1 MTATSPMPRRWQPDP
16 WLLIV
21 LGLTILICLPF
32 LRMVYGLG
40 DEAILLNGAERML
53 HGEIIYKDFFEFLPP
68 GGFILT
74 SWWFAFAG
82 ISVLSARILGLLVI
96 AGIASLTYLAIRQ
109 LTRSGLFSTM
119 LTIAWVATSQGTL
132 IELSHH
138 WLTTLLSMMAFCA
151 ALAGLQYSRRG
162 PWLAFC
168 AGATASA
175 AIAVTPTCGAF
186 AWLAAASLFVRQGPV
201 LILTFLSASVV
212 TPALLLAY
220 LLANHDLAW
229 AYADCIRFTAAH
241 YTSVQGVPFGF
252 WTDRQTYPL
261 FDLFPLAGLLTFFVC
276 IFEGRTCLSDRRL
289 HLCIAFAVA
298 GLIGCFPRPEIVH
311 IDYAAPMA
319 MPLFAYCVVT
329 LARQCRPILVS
340 ILRILLTIFY
350 VPSAVSSWHV
360 TNIALHAPP
369 ISTPRG
375 TVSFSN
381 DTGAPEM
388 LARVAALPTGARYF
402 FYPYLPYVSFLT
414 AREQVSKYDLFAP
427 GYTLPVQYQDAC
439 LSVMQRADYVIIDRR
454 WADPAWVKAIFPAMQ
469 NIKPPETQSFED
481 ALKRGFN
488 LVAVD
493 KSFELRHRNAA
504 ASTALC
510 TGIAGEI
517 DHG

>member
-1 MTATSPMPRRWQPDP
+1 MTATLPMPRRWQPDP

-21 LGLTILICLPF
+21 SGLTILICLPF
-32 LRMVYGLG
+32 LRMVYAPG
-40 DEAILLNGAERML
+40 DEGILLNGAERMR
-53 HGEIIYKDFFEFLPP
+53 HGETIYKDFFEFLPP

-74 SWWFAFAG
+74 AWWFAIAG
-82 ISVLSARILGLLVI
+82 MSVLSARIIGYLIFAGL
-96 AGIASLTYLAIRQ
+96 ACSTYLATRQ
-109 LTRSGLFSTM
+109 PTRNAPYSAIM
-119 LTIAWVATSQGTL
+119 TIVFVAASQGPQTQL
-132 IELSHH
+132 GHH
-138 WLTTLLSMMAFCA
+138 WLTTCLSMIAFCA
-151 ALAGLQYSRRG
+151 ALRCLDHPQRG
-162 PWLAFC
+162 PWLALW
-168 AGATASA
+168 AGTVSA
-175 AIAVTPTCGAF
+175 AAVIVTPTCGAL
-186 AWLAAASLFVRQGPV
+186 AWLAAASFFLRQRRLV
-201 LILTFLSASVV
+201 IFAYLAASTVPPLAV
-212 TPALLLAY
+212 LAY
-220 LLANHDLAW
+220 LLNHHDLGW
-229 AYADCIRFTAAH
+229 AYADCIGFPAAH
-241 YTSVQGVPFGF
+241 YASVQGTSFGF

-261 FDLFPLAGLLTFFVC
+261 LDLFPLAGFAAFLMCVVR
-276 IFEGRTCLSDRRL
+276 GWTCLRDHRL
-289 HLCIAFAVA
+289 QLCLAFATA
-298 GLIGCFPRPEIVH
+298 GFIGCFPRPDIVH
-311 IDYAAPMA
+311 IGYEVPLGL
-319 MPLFAYCVVT
+319 PLFAYAAAAVAQ
-329 LARQCRPILVS
+329 LCRPGFITALRYVS
-340 ILRILLTIFY
+340 ILLCL
-350 VPSAVSSWHV
+350 PSTLAYLQVAG
-360 TNIALHAPP
+360 IALRTPLTP
-369 ISTPRG
+369 TPRG
-375 TVSFSN
+375 AISIFG

>member
-1 MTATSPMPRRWQPDP
+1 
-16 WLLIV
+16 
-21 LGLTILICLPF
+21 
-32 LRMVYGLG
+32 
-40 DEAILLNGAERML
+40 
-53 HGEIIYKDFFEFLPP
+53 
-68 GGFILT
+68 
-74 SWWFAFAG
+74 
-82 ISVLSARILGLLVI
+82 
-96 AGIASLTYLAIRQ
+96 
-109 LTRSGLFSTM
+109 
-119 LTIAWVATSQGTL
+119 
-132 IELSHH
+132 
-138 WLTTLLSMMAFCA
+138 
-151 ALAGLQYSRRG
+151 
-162 PWLAFC
+162 
-168 AGATASA
+168 
-175 AIAVTPTCGAF
+175 
-186 AWLAAASLFVRQGPV
+186 
-201 LILTFLSASVV
+201 
-212 TPALLLAY
+212 
-220 LLANHDLAW
+220 
-229 AYADCIRFTAAH
+229 
-241 YTSVQGVPFGF
+241 
-252 WTDRQTYPL
+252 
-261 FDLFPLAGLLTFFVC
+261 
-276 IFEGRTCLSDRRL
+276 
-289 HLCIAFAVA
+289 
-298 GLIGCFPRPEIVH
+298 
-311 IDYAAPMA
+311 
-319 MPLFAYCVVT
+319 
-329 LARQCRPILVS
+329 
-340 ILRILLTIFY
+340 LRILLTIFY